1 MTVTAD
7 TNVFVYSVDGRD
19 PVKQQTARQ
28 VFAALANADS
38 LVALQVVGE
47 LQNALHRR
55 LKAPVHLASQQA
67 RNVFATFRSFGY
79 APYAVDIALAQSA
92 AGRLSYWDAL
102 LLASC
107 AQAGLTV
114 LLSEDMQDGFK
125 LGGVE
130 VVNPFGPS
138 GLSARAREV
147 LGL

>member
-1 MTVTAD
+1 
-7 TNVFVYSVDGRD
+7 
-19 PVKQQTARQ
+19 
-28 VFAALANADS
+28 
-38 LVALQVVGE
+38 
-47 LQNALHRR
+47 
-55 LKAPVHLASQQA
+55 
-67 RNVFATFRSFGY
+67 
-79 APYAVDIALAQSA
+79 LAQSA